1 MLCAAVIAFQQ
12 AAQHSSALSDAG
24 NWAAITA
31 AVILV
36 LGGIFGWFHRI
47 SHALHVVGEK
57 VTVNVDD
64 SVAAE
69 IVEVGPALDLFNS
82 SGVPLSFEV
91 ASLKFSVGKH
101 EERDGTKGETP
112 TYIAPQQQYN
122 WNVDE
127 PEPLTFDEFPVEVV
141 ARYEIQYGRKSRM
154 WKWWRRSLRGSFK
167 VKLPLSA
174 EPMTLVSQR
183 VEGPAS
189 DTRVPLTNLSIFG
202 WRL

>member
-1 MLCAAVIAFQQ
+1 MFCAAVIAFQQ
-12 AAQHSSALSDAG
+12 TAQHSSALSDAG

-47 SHALHVVGEK
+47 SHALHIVGEK
-57 VTVNVDD
+57 VTVNADET
-64 SVAAE
+64 VAAQ
-69 IVEVGPALDLFNS
+69 IVEVGPAFDLFNS
-82 SGVPLSFEV
+82 SGIPLSFEV
-91 ASLKFSVGKH
+91 TTLRFSVGTH
-101 EERDGTKGETP
+101 EERDGTEGETP
-112 TYIAPQQQYN
+112 SYIAPLQKYD
-122 WNVDE
+122 WNVE
-127 PEPLTFDEFPVEVV
+127 VPEPLTFDEFPVEVV

-174 EPMTLVSQR
+174 ETMTLVSQR
-183 VEGPAS
+183 VEGPAT
-189 DTRVPLTNLSIFG
+189 DTRLPLTKLSIFG